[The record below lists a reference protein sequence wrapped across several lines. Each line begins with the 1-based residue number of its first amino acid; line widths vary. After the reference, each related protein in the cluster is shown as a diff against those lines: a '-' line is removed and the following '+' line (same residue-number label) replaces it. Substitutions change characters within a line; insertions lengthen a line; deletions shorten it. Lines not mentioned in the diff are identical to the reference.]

1 MEQFGK
7 LVESTALHEWMLT
20 TEWLWPWLEIIH
32 FFGLSLLLGALLVID
47 LRMAG
52 FFPSDKYQGNAFTA
66 ALGICRFWLEC
77 GDRGALFLWR
87 PNAVCHQHWIPV

>member
-52 FFPSDKYQGNAFTA
+52 FFRQINIKVTHSLLPWVFAGF
-66 ALGICRFWLEC
+66 G
-77 GDRGALFLWR
+77 
-87 PNAVCHQHWIPV
+87 